1 MAVIERFGG
10 CCHGH
15 DAADQRSSSGAGRQE
30 EDKKQNKNCNKT
42 SPDAPGVQDSQASP
56 GWNKVIKDGDTVY
69 RQQTDKLYYEVKI
82 VGFHGDGNEYVPI
95 SNHKCYIVSK
105 DDQGII

>member
-56 GWNKVIKDGDTVY
+56 G
-69 RQQTDKLYYEVKI
+69 
-82 VGFHGDGNEYVPI
+82 
-95 SNHKCYIVSK
+95 
-105 DDQGII
+105 